1 MPRKILGSQR
11 KSAESLAIRALTFL
25 VEEPERISRFLA
37 LTGIDPG
44 EVRSLAR
51 EPGFLAAVLE
61 HVRSDERMLVEFVQ
75 SAEVRPQEVAAAATL
90 LSGPAWERDSA

>member
-1 MPRKILGSQR
+1 MPRETVESRR
-11 KSAESLAIRALTFL
+11 KAAESLAIHALTFL
-25 VEEPERISRFLA
+25 VEEPERISRFFA

-61 HVRSDERMLVEFVQ
+61 HVRADERMLLEFVQ
-75 SAEVRPQEVAAAATL
+75 SADVRPQEVAAAASL
-90 LSGPAWERDSA
+90 LSGPDWERDSA

>member
-1 MPRKILGSQR
+1 MPRETIESRR
-11 KSAESLAIRALTFL
+11 KTAESLAIHALTFL
-25 VEEPERISRFLA
+25 VEEPERISRFFA

-44 EVRSLAR
+44 EVRNLAR

-61 HVRSDERMLVEFVQ
+61 HLRSDERLLMEFAKA
-75 SAEVRPQEVAAAATL
+75 AEVRPQDIAAAAAL